1 MTTRRISW
9 ALMAVV
15 LSMVALAPL
24 RGAALPGDEEL
35 DPLPVFGAVLPT
47 GVFIGT
53 LKIVACTL
61 DETGHLHLTGVLNGT
76 ATRRDRARFTVT
88 QHLFTA
94 LATLRDPGRTTDVVG
109 LAIAPIAL
117 DPWGSRSD
125 LRRSRWTS
133 MLSPARAIGWRR
145 FCLRPEG
152 TGSQLA
158 CDCERQSPC
167 DY

>member
-76 ATRRDRARFTVT
+76 ATRRHGARIPVT
-88 QHLFTA
+88 QHLFTT

-117 DPWGSRSD
+117 DPIGVEIR
-125 LRRSRWTS
+125 LVPI
-133 MLSPARAIGWRR
+133 MLDIDALPGAGDWLETLLPSP
-145 FCLRPEG
+145 
-152 TGSQLA
+152 
-158 CDCERQSPC
+158 
-167 DY
+167 

>member
-24 RGAALPGDEEL
+24 REAALPGDEEL

-76 ATRRDRARFTVT
+76 ATRRDGAEDHGHPASVYRAG
-88 QHLFTA
+88 
-94 LATLRDPGRTTDVVG
+94 D
-109 LAIAPIAL
+109 
-117 DPWGSRSD
+117 
-125 LRRSRWTS
+125 
-133 MLSPARAIGWRR
+133 PARSWSDDGRGGS
-145 FCLRPEG
+145 CNCTDRP
-152 TGSQLA
+152 
-158 CDCERQSPC
+158 
-167 DY
+167 

>member
-9 ALMAVV
+9 ALIAVV
-15 LSMVALAPL
+15 VSMLALVPL

-35 DPLPVFGAVLPT
+35 DPLPVSGAVLPT

-61 DETGHLHLTGVLNGT
+61 DETGHLRLTGVLNGT
-76 ATRRDRARFTVT
+76 VTRRHEARIPVT

-109 LAIAPIAL
+109 LAIAPVAL
-117 DPWGSRSD
+117 D
-125 LRRSRWTS
+125 S
-133 MLSPARAIGWRR
+133 MAVKIR
-145 FCLRPEG
+145 
-152 TGSQLA
+152 LA
-158 CDCERQSPC
+158 PITLDIDALPGL
-167 DY
+167 DDWLATLLPPP